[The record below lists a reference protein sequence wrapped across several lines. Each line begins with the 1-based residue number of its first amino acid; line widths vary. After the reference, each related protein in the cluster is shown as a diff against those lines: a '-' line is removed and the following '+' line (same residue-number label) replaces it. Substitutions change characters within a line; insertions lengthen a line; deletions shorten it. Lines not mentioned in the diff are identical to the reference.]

1 MIGDSLMH
9 FSNGNMKIILSISLL
24 SAFFLMSCGGN
35 TSNYTPTGE
44 KLIILGFDGTDP
56 GWLNKWMEEGKLP
69 NLQRLAKMG
78 DYSELQSTIPPQ
90 SPVAWSSFATGTN
103 PGGHG
108 IYDFVKRHPENYMPD
123 VATMDLKRP
132 ELLLNLLPIS
142 KAKGLPTRG
151 GTAFWK
157 VAADAGIH
165 STLLTIPYSFP
176 PEDVSPGRMLSG
188 LGIPDLKGT
197 NSTFTYMATDLTR
210 EELSQPVSGGKLVK
224 VNAIQGE
231 IASFLETIIHPTKGE
246 RIKVP
251 INFSIKENQTVEVR
265 VSGYTAILKPG
276 TWSEWIPFGFNITPF
291 LKVKGI
297 CRMFLFTAGP
307 DFRLYISPLCFDP
320 SDPYM
325 QISFPEHFAK
335 ELFQKVGY
343 FKTVG
348 WIYDTSALNEERL
361 SDEQWIED
369 MKQITAERDRIFY
382 SELEKRDWD
391 LFIGVFTDTDRS
403 AHMFYRYLDPQ
414 HPLYDPVKA
423 NAYGDAV
430 EWTYRHMDRFVGE
443 VMDKYLDDKTTL
455 IVMSDHGFH
464 SFRRGFNTNTWL
476 AQNGYL
482 FFDGMEKLLPGQ
494 DIPEDLYP
502 EGDFFPKVNWRKTK
516 AYSLGTGQIY
526 VNLMGRE
533 QKGIVRPGAEYD
545 QLLDDIVNGLMEV
558 RDPLTGDAVMRAV
571 YKAKD
576 VYSGPYTSSAPD
588 LQLGF
593 AEGYRTAGETML
605 GAIPPTLITTNMKNW
620 SGDHSASAMEETSGV
635 LFTSKPL
642 TKENPAIIDF
652 ASTVLDFFNVP
663 QLPEMEGSSFLE

>member
-1 MIGDSLMH
+1 
-9 FSNGNMKIILSISLL
+9 
-24 SAFFLMSCGGN
+24 
-35 TSNYTPTGE
+35 
-44 KLIILGFDGTDP
+44 
-56 GWLNKWMEEGKLP
+56 NKWMEEGKLP
-69 NLQRLAKMG
+69 NLQRLKQMG
-78 DYSELQSTIPPQ
+78 AYSELQSTIPPQ

-132 ELLLNLLPIS
+132 ELLLNLLPVS
-142 KAKGLPTRG
+142 QAEGLPTRG
-151 GTAFWK
+151 GTSFWK
-157 VAADAGIH
+157 VAADAGIRA
-165 STLLTIPYSFP
+165 SLLTIPYSFP
-176 PEDVSPGRMLSG
+176 PEDVTPGRMLSG
-188 LGIPDLKGT
+188 LGVPDLKET

-210 EELSQPVSGGKLVK
+210 EELSDPVSGGKLVK

-231 IASFLETIIHPTKGE
+231 IASFLETISHPTKGE

-251 INFSIKENQTVEVR
+251 INFSIKEDQTVEVR
-265 VSGYTAILKPG
+265 VNDYSTVVKPG
-276 TWSEWIPFGFNITPF
+276 TWSEWIPFSFSITPF

-297 CRMFLFTAGP
+297 CRMFLFTSGP
-307 DFRLYISPLCFDP
+307 DFRLYISPLCLDP
-320 SDPYM
+320 SDPYL
-325 QISFPEHFAK
+325 QISFPENFAK

-348 WIYDTSALNEERL
+348 WVYDTSALNEERL

-382 SELEKRDWD
+382 AELERRDWD
-391 LFIGVFTDTDRS
+391 LFIGVFTDTDRA
-403 AHMFYRYLDPQ
+403 AHMFYRYLDTE
-414 HPLYDPVKA
+414 HPMYDPVKA
-423 NAYGDAV
+423 NSVGSAV

-443 VMDKYLDDKTTL
+443 VMDNYLDENTTL

-482 FFDGMEKLLPGQ
+482 VFAGLEKLLPGQ
-494 DIPEDLYP
+494 DIPEELYP
-502 EGDFFPKVNWRKTK
+502 KGDFFPKVDWKKSK

-526 VNLMGRE
+526 INLMGRE
-533 QKGIVRPGAEYD
+533 QKGIVRPGEEYD
-545 QLLDDIVNGLMEV
+545 QLLDEIVTGLLEV
-558 RDPLTGDAVMRAV
+558 RDPMTGNQVLRAV

-576 VYSGPYTSSAPD
+576 VYSGPFKSKAPD

-605 GAIPPTLITTNMKNW
+605 GAIPAHLIVSNMKNW
-620 SGDHSASAMEETSGV
+620 SGDHSASAMEETAGI

-642 TKENPAIIDF
+642 TMENPAIIDI
-652 ASTVLDFFNVP
+652 ATTVLDFFDVAK
-663 QLPEMEGSSFLE
+663 LPEMEGSSFLE